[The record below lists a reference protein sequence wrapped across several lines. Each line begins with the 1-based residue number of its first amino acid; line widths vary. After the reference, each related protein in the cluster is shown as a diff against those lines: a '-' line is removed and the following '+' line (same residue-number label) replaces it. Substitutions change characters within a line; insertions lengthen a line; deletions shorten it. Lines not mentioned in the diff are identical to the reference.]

1 MKKNNKKWYRIE
13 ERKNIMKWALVV
25 YFMTVSGWQ
34 SAETLGKD
42 KIGWSSIVYET
53 YQQCSSQARM
63 FNTNRATMFKEDPE
77 YGRRVKAKCE
87 RVEK

>member
-1 MKKNNKKWYRIE
+1 
-13 ERKNIMKWALVV
+13 MKWALVV

-53 YQQCSSQARM
+53 YQQCSSRARM
-63 FNTNRATMFKEDPE
+63 FNINRTRMFKEDPE
-77 YGRRVKAKCE
+77 YGNRVKKSVSVSRNRKE
-87 RVEK
+87 EKYYVKKI